1 MIVVPLSKLSS
12 ASLGE
17 YAGLISDGR
26 NGPTVAKVSSSERK
40 EIATAASL
48 AAKRLASAPAARAAV
63 GGPVWRCDICG
74 ARYTAMGAAQAC
86 ERWCARVGPL
96 PAAGF
101 SRDERAL
108 QRKSRSRPLPA
119 AAAAAAA
126 AAAEAALA
134 GDPRVLLG
142 PDPLPVFFF
151 L

>member
-1 MIVVPLSKLSS
+1 
-12 ASLGE
+12 
-17 YAGLISDGR
+17 
-26 NGPTVAKVSSSERK
+26 
-40 EIATAASL
+40 
-48 AAKRLASAPAARAAV
+48 
-63 GGPVWRCDICG
+63 
-74 ARYTAMGAAQAC
+74 MGAAQAC

-126 AAAEAALA
+126 EAALA